1 MIDVFSVIS
10 MDRCEISI
18 FDWVPSSAGSRLQ
31 VIMARLWLE
40 EWDYLSRQQD
50 RDVTLAPG

>member
-18 FDWVPSSAGSRLQ
+18 FDWVPSSAGLQ
-31 VIMARLWLE
+31 
-40 EWDYLSRQQD
+40 
-50 RDVTLAPG
+50 APGDHDQIVVGGVGLSQHAAG